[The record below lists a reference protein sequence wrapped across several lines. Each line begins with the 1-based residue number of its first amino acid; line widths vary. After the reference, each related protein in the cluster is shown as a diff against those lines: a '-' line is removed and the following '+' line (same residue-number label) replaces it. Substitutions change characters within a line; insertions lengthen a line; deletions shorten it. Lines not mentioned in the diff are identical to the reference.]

1 MVIQDTTVPT
11 WAMTLKTQDA
21 TRLKYQHLIAGLRR
35 RIRAAIDQGNQSLV
49 LMLRQELAE
58 LEREV

>member
-1 MVIQDTTVPT
+1 MVTQDTTVPM

-21 TRLKYQHLIAGLRR
+21 ARLKYQHLIAGLRR
-35 RIRAAIDQGNQSLV
+35 RLHSAIEQSNQPLV
-49 LMLRQELAE
+49 LALGQELAE

>member
-1 MVIQDTTVPT
+1 MVIQDTTVPA

-35 RIRAAIDQGNQSLV
+35 RIRSAIEQSNQPLV
-49 LMLRQELAE
+49 LALRQELAE
-58 LEREV
+58 LEREI